1 MARGAWRFLFC
12 EVACLHRPPLLA
24 KSRVPSGLRVA
35 PAIGRRAPRR
45 ATMGFVDLSLRV
57 DPENPHALRE
67 HLGAAVAL
75 GYSVV
80 ATDARVVA
88 GDRNARAA
96 LALGLEPLPEAVT
109 RAVASEAS
117 SSGTRPRLTRATRV
131 TVTFAEPGELQEV
144 LTKHDD
150 LVRRYDILALE
161 PASERAFLSACNNRR
176 ADIIALP
183 LGARLPFRLRPPAV
197 KAAIA
202 HGTCLEIAYN
212 PALMD
217 VAARRQFFANAAA
230 VVRAAGS
237 GAGGPA
243 ADVDDDDAAHPN
255 ANPNP
260 KSKTSPRG
268 GIVIAGGSR
277 QATELRGPYDVANL
291 ATLFGMKDEHARAA
305 SSSRC
310 LALLARAERRRK
322 AESEAATASATAT
335 AIR

>member
-1 MARGAWRFLFC
+1 
-12 EVACLHRPPLLA
+12 
-24 KSRVPSGLRVA
+24 
-35 PAIGRRAPRR
+35 
-45 ATMGFVDLSLRV
+45 MGFVDLSLRV

-96 LALGLEPLPEAVT
+96 LALGLEPLPEDVT

-131 TVTFAEPGELQEV
+131 TVTFTEPGELQDA

-161 PASERAFLSACNNRR
+161 PASERAFISACNNRR

-217 VAARRQFFANAAA
+217 VGARRQFFANAAA

-237 GAGGPA
+237 GAGGGPA
-243 ADVDDDDAAHPN
+243 VDVDDDAHLKS
-255 ANPNP
+255 NPASA
-260 KSKTSPRG
+260 SKPVRPRG

-310 LALLARAERRRK
+310 LALLARAERKRK
-322 AESEAATASATAT
+322 AESVG
-335 AIR
+335 

>member
-1 MARGAWRFLFC
+1 
-12 EVACLHRPPLLA
+12 
-24 KSRVPSGLRVA
+24 
-35 PAIGRRAPRR
+35 
-45 ATMGFVDLSLRV
+45 MGFVDLSLRV

-80 ATDARVVA
+80 ATDARLVA

-96 LALGLEPLPEAVT
+96 LALGLEPLPEDVT

-131 TVTFAEPGELQEV
+131 TVTFTEPGELQDA

-161 PASERAFLSACNNRR
+161 PASERAFISACNNRR

-217 VAARRQFFANAAA
+217 VGARRQFFANAAA

-237 GAGGPA
+237 GAGGGPA
-243 ADVDDDDAAHPN
+243 VDVDDDAHLKS
-255 ANPNP
+255 NPAST
-260 KSKTSPRG
+260 SKPVRPRG

-310 LALLARAERRRK
+310 LALLARAERKRK
-322 AESEAATASATAT
+322 AESVG
-335 AIR
+335 

>member
-1 MARGAWRFLFC
+1 
-12 EVACLHRPPLLA
+12 
-24 KSRVPSGLRVA
+24 
-35 PAIGRRAPRR
+35 
-45 ATMGFVDLSLRV
+45 MGFVDLSLRV
-57 DPENPHALRE
+57 DPENPHALRA

-96 LALGLEPLPEAVT
+96 LALGLEPLPEDVT

-131 TVTFAEPGELQEV
+131 TVTFTEPGELQDA

-161 PASERAFLSACNNRR
+161 PASERAFISACNNRR

-183 LGARLPFRLRPPAV
+183 LGTRLPFRLRPPAV

-217 VAARRQFFANAAA
+217 VGARRQFFANAAA

-237 GAGGPA
+237 GAGGGPA
-243 ADVDDDDAAHPN
+243 VDVDDDAHLKS
-255 ANPNP
+255 NPASA
-260 KSKTSPRG
+260 SKPVRPRG
-268 GIVIAGGSR
+268 GIIIAGGSR

-310 LALLARAERRRK
+310 LALLARAERKRK
-322 AESEAATASATAT
+322 AESVG
-335 AIR
+335 

>member
-1 MARGAWRFLFC
+1 
-12 EVACLHRPPLLA
+12 
-24 KSRVPSGLRVA
+24 
-35 PAIGRRAPRR
+35 
-45 ATMGFVDLSLRV
+45 MGFVDLSLRV

-80 ATDARVVA
+80 ATDARLVA

-96 LALGLEPLPEAVT
+96 LALGLEPLPEDVT

-131 TVTFAEPGELQEV
+131 TVTFTEPGELQDA

-161 PASERAFLSACNNRR
+161 PASERAFISACNNRR

-217 VAARRQFFANAAA
+217 VGARRQFFANAAA
-230 VVRAAGS
+230 VAGAAGS
-237 GAGGPA
+237 GAGGGPA
-243 ADVDDDDAAHPN
+243 VDVDDDAHLKS
-255 ANPNP
+255 NPASA
-260 KSKTSPRG
+260 SKPVRPRG

-310 LALLARAERRRK
+310 LALLARAERKRRRR
-322 AESEAATASATAT
+322 AWDE
-335 AIR
+335 RMRG